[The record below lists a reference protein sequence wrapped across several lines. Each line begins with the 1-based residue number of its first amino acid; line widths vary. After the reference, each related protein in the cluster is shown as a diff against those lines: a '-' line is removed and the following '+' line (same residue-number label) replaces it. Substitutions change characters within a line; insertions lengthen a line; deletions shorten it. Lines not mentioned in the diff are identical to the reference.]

1 MAIKTI
7 EIHGANAYESFSKTR
22 VACRGILLQGSRI
35 LISHE
40 VNADLYMLPGGGLE
54 GNETPEECC
63 VREVRE
69 ETGYIVTPTRQVLTI
84 REYYEEYKYVSHYF
98 LCTVA
103 GETQRNLTDEEH
115 KRGLVP
121 EWVELDQILA
131 IFSRHEDHRATN
143 EEKRGAYLREYTA
156 LMEFLKQSMQMP

>member
-1 MAIKTI
+1 MAVKTI
-7 EIHGANAYESFSKTR
+7 AIHGDNQYETFTRTR
-22 VACRGILLQGSRI
+22 VACRGIVVRGGRI

-40 VNADLYMLPGGGLE
+40 VNVDHYLIPGGGLE
-54 GNETPEECC
+54 GNETLEECC

-69 ETGYIVTPTRQVLTI
+69 ETGYIVTPTRQLLTI
-84 REYYEEYKYVSHYF
+84 HEYYEEYKYVSHYF
-98 LCTVA
+98 LCAVT
-103 GETQRNLTDEEH
+103 GETQRNLTDEER

-131 IFSRHEDHRATN
+131 IFSRHEDHRTTN

-156 LMEFLKQSMQMP
+156 LMEFLKHIP

>member
-1 MAIKTI
+1 MAVKTI
-7 EIHGANAYESFSKTR
+7 EIHGDNQYETFTRTR
-22 VACRGILLQGSRI
+22 VACRGIAVQEGRI

-40 VNADLYMLPGGGLE
+40 VNVDHYLIPGGGRE
-54 GNETPEECC
+54 GNETLEECC

-69 ETGYIVTPTRQVLTI
+69 ETGYIVTPTRQLLTI
-84 REYYEEYKYVSHYF
+84 HEYYEEYKYVSHYF
-98 LCTVA
+98 LCTVT
-103 GETQRNLTDEEH
+103 GETQRNLTDEER

-131 IFSRHEDHRATN
+131 IFARHADYGPTN

-156 LMEFLKQSMQMP
+156 LMEFLEHIP